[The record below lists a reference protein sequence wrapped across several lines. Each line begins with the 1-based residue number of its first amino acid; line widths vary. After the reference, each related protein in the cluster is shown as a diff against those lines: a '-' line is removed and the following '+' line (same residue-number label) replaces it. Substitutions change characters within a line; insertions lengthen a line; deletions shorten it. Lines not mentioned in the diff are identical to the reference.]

1 MDFILAVEAAVPA
14 DHPAAALAVPLG
26 ILFFVGSTYLLLW
39 SNYGARKA
47 AAITGVAWFGFSF
60 MIGLFWWFGG
70 PGIPAGL
77 GISHLPGQGNDHY
90 SASWYAFEPGSDRAG
105 YFAAVNNV
113 GDFVPVADYAGL
125 PGADEDTLN
134 NDPFYTSLAGSISQ
148 GVDRMREQFLPIDD
162 NGIAQIGVTRRQ
174 AFEEDAAAA
183 QPAEAVGR
191 FQPFYSARAVSDP
204 VVIDDPGTGIML
216 IAARFQAFA
225 TFVDGDRVP
234 LDPVPVGDETTWH
247 AFYDPGA
254 SWLPSALWTG
264 IAFLLFLVSLFWLDR
279 LEMREKRLA
288 TDAVEEPED
297 LAVPIAQ

>member
-1 MDFILAVEAAVPA
+1 MDLILAVEAAVPA

-60 MIGLFWWFGG
+60 LIGVFWWFGG

-77 GISHLPGQGNDHY
+77 GISHLPGQSNDHY
-90 SASWYAFEPGSDRAG
+90 SSSWYAFEPGSERAR

-113 GDFVPVADYAGL
+113 GDFVPVSDYAGL
-125 PGADEDTLN
+125 PGADEGTLN

-148 GVDRMREQFLPIDD
+148 AVDRMREQFLPIDD

-174 AFEEDAAAA
+174 QFEGDAAANR
-183 QPAEAVGR
+183 PADAVGR
-191 FQPFYSARAVSDP
+191 FQPFYTARAVSEP
-204 VVIDDPGTGIML
+204 VVIDDPGTGLRIVS
-216 IAARFQAFA
+216 ARFQAFA
-225 TFVDGDRVP
+225 TFSDGQQVP
-234 LDPVPVGDETTWH
+234 LEPVPVGDELHWF
-247 AFYDPGA
+247 AFYDPGS

-264 IAFLLFLVSLFWLDR
+264 IAFLLFALSLFWLDR

-288 TDAVEEPED
+288 TDEVEEPED